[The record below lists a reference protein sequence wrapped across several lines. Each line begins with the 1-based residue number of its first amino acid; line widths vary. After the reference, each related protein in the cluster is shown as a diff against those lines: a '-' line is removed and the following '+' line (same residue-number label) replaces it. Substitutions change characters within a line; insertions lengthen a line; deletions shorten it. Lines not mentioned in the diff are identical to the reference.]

1 MQAAALKEASCSL
14 ETPASLQ
21 VNSSL
26 HCCCLQAAVRD
37 EAARSLDPLRR
48 LPELVAAAMPV
59 TPEVLGP
66 DSSLV
71 SASVCAGWLSLGVLR
86 SQPRLSYPGS
96 LALCHACWQSR
107 FECTPPPTAPPL
119 HPFATPRQPAMSEE
133 SLRALLGEQLR
144 EATQRILEQQEAL
157 LEELAGQPQ
166 VRWGDSLIKG
176 GC

>member
-1 MQAAALKEASCSL
+1 MQ
-14 ETPASLQ
+14 
-21 VNSSL
+21 V
-26 HCCCLQAAVRD
+26 AVRG

-71 SASVCAGWLSLGVLR
+71 SASVCAGWMSLGVLR
-86 SQPRLSYPGS
+86 SQPRCSCPGS
-96 LALCHACWQSR
+96 LALSSSRLLTMHAGNHNPNGPLPS
-107 FECTPPPTAPPL
+107 TAPPL
-119 HPFATPRQPAMSEE
+119 HLFATPRQPAVSEE

-166 VRWGDSLIKG
+166 VRCTAALVSGL
-176 GC
+176 